1 MMNLLKDELE
11 KHNIEYSETLFTDV
25 ADLEEDPYVSAIP
38 PLHVY
43 ISFYN
48 PLQKSE
54 ARIFIWTTY
63 PLQAKQLACEVYTND
78 IACIYYTAHRHTNV
92 TLGIQTWFTLSK
104 IPVSYIWVVSRG
116 LAAGL
121 SIQPLSNGLH

>member
-25 ADLEEDPYVSAIP
+25 ANLEEDPYVSATP
-38 PLHVY
+38 TLYVY
-43 ISFYN
+43 IYFYV

-54 ARIFIWTTY
+54 ARIFIWATY
-63 PLQAKQLACEVYTND
+63 PLQAKQLACEVLMILPVYTTQL
-78 IACIYYTAHRHTNV
+78 IGLFL
-92 TLGIQTWFTLSK
+92 TLGIQTWFTISK
-104 IPVSYIWVVSRG
+104 IPVSDIWVVSQG

-121 SIQPLSNGLH
+121 SIQPRSNGLH